1 VHHDSNRVQIKYEN
15 LLKKNGVVNF
25 MNDLSFSL
33 YAMLIIFYLV
43 TTSDN
48 KDGIER

>member
-1 VHHDSNRVQIKYEN
+1 MYHDSNRVQIKYEN

-33 YAMLIIFYLV
+33 YAMLIICYLV

-48 KDGIER
+48 EDGIER